1 MNAVF
6 SEKKYNK
13 VYKTFTFYINKKEIH
28 VYKNLADMK
37 IIATISHVE
46 SDRETQANE
55 FRVRLGPFDQH
66 HSIPVFFA
74 RIYVFFSINN
84 LRFILVVPELGV

>member
-1 MNAVF
+1 MC
-6 SEKKYNK
+6 
-13 VYKTFTFYINKKEIH
+13 KTFEFYINKKELH

-46 SDRETQANE
+46 SDSEAQVNE
-55 FRVRLGPFDQH
+55 LRVRLGPFDQH
-66 HSIPVFFA
+66 HSIPVSLLVY
-74 RIYVFFSINN
+74 IFFSINN